1 MTIEQK
7 VSIILLTYNQ
17 EKFIRKAIESALLQ
31 THKNIE
37 LIISNNGSSD
47 NTASIIKSFLH
58 DKRIIFLNYDHNEHP
73 NIRTNQA
80 LDIASGDFISWLYG
94 DDYYTETKI
103 QDQIKAFSKLDDSY
117 GVVYGPGYEEDVT
130 NGRLS
135 LSKGV
140 STTGKCFESF
150 LSGWLNPGSVNPISP
165 LIKSECYEIYR
176 PDNSIFAE
184 GEVLYIHLALSFKF
198 FFLNK
203 PLVVMS
209 EHESRLGKS
218 FKRNLD
224 SHSRSMQRLIDVNNL
239 SPKDCKTVYRHLS
252 DLKINCSWH
261 CFRTNQETAWALENL
276 YSAYIGAKIH
286 STLNKHFLISLLCLK
301 LPTILQNLLNKI
313 LSRI

>member
-1 MTIEQK
+1 MIEPK

-17 EKFIRKAIESALLQ
+17 EQFISKAIKSALSQ

-37 LIISNNGSSD
+37 LIISNNGSTD
-47 NTASIIKSFLH
+47 NTAQIIETFLP
-58 DKRIIFLNYDHNEHP
+58 DKRIIFCNYDQNERP

-80 LDIASGDFISWLYG
+80 LDIASGNFISWLYG
-94 DDYYTETKI
+94 DDYYIETKI
-103 QDQIKAFSKLDDSY
+103 EDQINAFSKLDDSY

-140 STTGKCFESF
+140 STSGKCFESF

-165 LIKSECYEIYR
+165 LVKSECYEIYR
-176 PDNSIFAE
+176 PDNSISTE

-209 EHESRLGKS
+209 EHESRLGKA
-218 FKRNLD
+218 FKINLD
-224 SHSRSMQRLIDVNNL
+224 THSRSMQRLIEANNL
-239 SPKDCKTVYRHLS
+239 LPKDCKTVYRHLS

-261 CFRTNQETAWALENL
+261 CFRSNQEIAWAIENL
-276 YSAYIGAKIH
+276 YSAYSDAKIH
-286 STLNKHFLISLLCLK
+286 SMLNKHFLISLFCLK
-301 LPTILQNLLNKI
+301 LPTTLKILVNKI
-313 LSRI
+313 LSGA